1 MKKVLILGGNGYIG
15 SRLRQVLRQSHFVKT
30 NDICWF
36 SHDET
41 SDRRDYQKLT
51 REELAEFEAPQ
62 GTLWFQRTF
71 PEWVPYTGKD

>member
-1 MKKVLILGGNGYIG
+1 MKKILILGGNGYIG
-15 SRLRQVLRQSHFVKT
+15 SRLRQVLREDHFVKT

-51 REELAEFEAPQ
+51 REELAEFVVVVDTRVRLFPDVS
-62 GTLWFQRTF
+62 FRTRLI
-71 PEWVPYTGKD
+71 TR